1 MKVISSSEQFSE
13 KLTPEKALY
22 LRVSFSKDDQ
32 VTYKCTAWIKGDDS
46 FTLRT
51 DFNIRIWLKHL
62 KAQIVYFQDHTEH
75 ICLVQIIEQS
85 DCDNFSSLTVCDE
98 SSAGPVEPTVENAIM
113 ILQQQATIERRANAQ
128 KKI

>member
-1 MKVISSSEQFSE
+1 MKVISNSKQFS
-13 KLTPEKALY
+13 KNLTPEKVLY
-22 LRVSFSKDDQ
+22 LRVAFSKDDQ
-32 VTYKCTAWIKGDDS
+32 VTYKCNAWINNDGS

-62 KAQIVYFQDHTEH
+62 KAQLVYFEGHTEN
-75 ICLVQIIEQS
+75 ICLVQVIEQNDS
-85 DCDNFSSLTVCDE
+85 DDFSSITVCDE
-98 SSAGPVEPTVENAIM
+98 SNARLVEPTVENAIM